1 MVPAFCI
8 RGEGLSLSPI
18 SVLCK
23 YVHGVYVVLSTA
35 VVAGAEVVR
44 DAAAALELTTACNKL
59 LFVADD
65 GKRLC
70 LQSAQ

>member
-1 MVPAFCI
+1 M
-8 RGEGLSLSPI
+8 
-18 SVLCK
+18 LCK